1 MSTDR
6 AKKKRGV
13 PRIDRIKII
22 EYVCIGLVVLL
33 FLGLAILYGKGNAK
47 TDLTEID
54 ASPSPV
60 PTDDPSIRGK
70 NVLDAIERSAFT
82 LTYQQDHYDVVSENG
97 TTDEMRM
104 LSDDNGILQLSFET
118 LLCADPE
125 AESEISK
132 SLIAENKQTLRAIQD
147 LLDRIMPVLK
157 RTVSDSDLIVS
168 QCKKVVKSG
177 ESYSKHIG
185 RFTVRIQSDPEA
197 IPQTVLIEFI
207 RDP

>member
-13 PRIDRIKII
+13 PRIDRVKII

-33 FLGLAILYGKGNAK
+33 FLGLAIFYGRNHDE
-47 TDLTEID
+47 TDPAAAEVT
-54 ASPSPV
+54 PSPV

-70 NVLDAIERSAFT
+70 NVLDAIDGSSFT
-82 LTYQQDHYDVVSENG
+82 LTYRQDHYEIASDDG
-97 TTDEMRM
+97 TAFEMHM
-104 LSDDNGILQLSFET
+104 LSDDSGITRLSLET

-125 AESEISK
+125 AENEIAE
-132 SLIAENKQTLRAIQD
+132 SLIAENKRTLRAMQD
-147 LLDRIMPVLK
+147 LLDLIMPVLK
-157 RTVSDSDLIVS
+157 RTVSDSDVIVG
-168 QCKKVVKSG
+168 QCKKVVKTG
-177 ESYSKHIG
+177 EPYSKHIG
-185 RFTVRIQSDPEA
+185 RFTVRVHSDPDA

>member
-33 FLGLAILYGKGNAK
+33 FLGLAILYGKGDAK

-70 NVLDAIERSAFT
+70 NVLDAIESSAFT

-97 TTDEMRM
+97 TAFEMRM

-125 AESEISK
+125 AENEISE

-157 RTVSDSDLIVS
+157 RTVSDSDLIVG

-177 ESYSKHIG
+177 ELYSKHIG